1 MLSRTRFVSLACVVI
16 AVCLAGFIALHAV
29 SREEPNES
37 STTENHS
44 GLQVPARLEMVGRI
58 VIFAQQFGTG
68 ANEIAQQ
75 QIEPLTTEAAGTVSN
90 ICGSILLARI
100 GASSGQPAAEGGE
113 VARALEL
120 SQSLVARLRE
130 QQHGAPS
137 DVIAAAEASER
148 VIALI
153 QGRAAQAASAENGS
167 TVGDVSGEDAQTIRS
182 SLGWYGELLLS
193 TWARDDAFEE
203 GLARGAVVLG
213 SALGIFGCVVL
224 VAGLGGV
231 IWLGVVAY
239 KALLRTLA
247 EPLPRHTVT
256 GSALPWTFAA
266 WLAST
271 TLLSL
276 VGAMIFGMSERLSG
290 VPALMLQIVIMLLP
304 LTACAL
310 PVFMG
315 VPWSTARR
323 EMGLHD
329 GAGWLREIGYGFV
342 VYATAIPMLVV
353 GGVLAF
359 LLALLTQSDLEGASH
374 PIQQELFD
382 GSAGERL
389 MLFVIAVVL
398 APVVEEIVF
407 RGVLFVHLRELALR
421 WGRFAAF
428 AVSALASSLIF
439 AAMHPQGVVFIPV
452 LGALAVAFCLAREM
466 RGSLVSCMVAHGI
479 NNALIVGLNVAMSA

>member
-1 MLSRTRFVSLACVVI
+1 
-16 AVCLAGFIALHAV
+16 
-29 SREEPNES
+29 
-37 STTENHS
+37 
-44 GLQVPARLEMVGRI
+44 
-58 VIFAQQFGTG
+58 
-68 ANEIAQQ
+68 
-75 QIEPLTTEAAGTVSN
+75 
-90 ICGSILLARI
+90 
-100 GASSGQPAAEGGE
+100 
-113 VARALEL
+113 
-120 SQSLVARLRE
+120 
-130 QQHGAPS
+130 
-137 DVIAAAEASER
+137 
-148 VIALI
+148 
-153 QGRAAQAASAENGS
+153 
-167 TVGDVSGEDAQTIRS
+167 
-182 SLGWYGELLLS
+182 
-193 TWARDDAFEE
+193 
-203 GLARGAVVLG
+203 
-213 SALGIFGCVVL
+213 
-224 VAGLGGV
+224 
-231 IWLGVVAY
+231 
-239 KALLRTLA
+239 
-247 EPLPRHTVT
+247 
-256 GSALPWTFAA
+256 
-266 WLAST
+266 
-271 TLLSL
+271 
-276 VGAMIFGMSERLSG
+276 MIFGMSERLSG